1 MAKNY
6 QDIHNSVYVTGNKM
20 DWTNAMIRGNGI
32 PLDIYSVFDSYN
44 NAVAFAA
51 NNAVAYEG
59 EILAVTEN
67 GDTTVYVITPASQG
81 TVLIDEVET
90 NIYLKEVGS
99 ATLGDG
105 KSIVLS
111 EDGILSLKNFGVE
124 YYAYTETEENGKT
137 VVTYVKTK
145 GWKDGLIP
153 KVIKVSDAETGIESF
168 EIAWYEPSTTTVEGL
183 SDQIATLAT
192 RIDDVNESKANKAT
206 TLEGYGITD
215 GISTTDLFIL
225 ECSLNLN

>member
-44 NAVAFAA
+44 KAVAFAA

-59 EILAVTEN
+59 QILAVTEN

-81 TVLIDEVET
+81 TMTIDEVET
-90 NIYLKEVGS
+90 NIYLKEVGT

-124 YYAYTETEENGKT
+124 YYAYTETEENGEK
-137 VVTYVKTK
+137 VVTY
-145 GWKDGLIP
+145 
-153 KVIKVSDAETGIESF
+153 
-168 EIAWYEPSTTTVEGL
+168 EIGRAHV
-183 SDQIATLAT
+183 
-192 RIDDVNESKANKAT
+192 
-206 TLEGYGITD
+206 
-215 GISTTDLFIL
+215 
-225 ECSLNLN
+225 